1 MCERHNAFA
10 SACAIARAFPLYS
23 RKSSR
28 AKLRSRTVIVEFV
41 LVGENDTPISDED
54 AVCMS
59 VVAESIRLSARLVDM
74 PCQDMHT
81 SAFVEVIVDCND
93 DDFTVN

>member
-41 LVGENDTPISDED
+41 LVGQNNTPISDED

-81 SAFVEVIVDCND
+81 SAFVK
-93 DDFTVN
+93 VNKVMMMMISQ